1 MTPETDTAASP
12 RRHGSKRARRRSRRE
27 RRADVLEAALATF
40 AERGYAAPSA
50 QIAGRAG
57 ISDAYV
63 FRLFGTKHDLF
74 VACADEVAGRSH
86 RVLEAAAGGGAS
98 PADRL
103 RRMVDAYATELP
115 PDDHRLQLQLL
126 ASREASVRVLAR
138 KALDAL
144 VDDIGRLSGACA
156 AATRSTVAEIVL
168 IDVEAALGAVAARER
183 SHP

>member
-1 MTPETDTAASP
+1 MTPQSDTAAIP
-12 RRHGSKRARRRSRRE
+12 RRHGSTSAPRRSRRE
-27 RRADVLEAALATF
+27 RRADVLDAALATF
-40 AERGYAAPSA
+40 AERGYAAPA
-50 QIAGRAG
+50 ARIAGRAG
-57 ISDAYV
+57 ISDAYL